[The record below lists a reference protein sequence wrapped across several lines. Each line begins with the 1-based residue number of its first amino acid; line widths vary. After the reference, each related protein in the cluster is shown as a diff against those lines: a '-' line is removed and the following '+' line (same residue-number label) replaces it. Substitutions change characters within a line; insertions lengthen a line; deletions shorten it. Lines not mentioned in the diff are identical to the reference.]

1 MKSLEV
7 QKLSALEIF
16 ESAIK
21 SPITKQ
27 EYLRSLKRYF
37 EFYNI
42 SDADMY
48 VKQDPDSIHEHLASY
63 INQEKSKGIKNHS
76 IKGKINA
83 IFLFL
88 EMNRVILHKKILK
101 KMLPADDEVLGGGIP
116 FTNDDISRMLSVT
129 DKPRSKAIIHF
140 LASTGI
146 RPGGIVDPVLRI
158 KHLVDMPNNCISI
171 RIYDGSKD
179 GYWAFLTPEASKAL
193 KNYHQSR
200 KINGEIFNDESPV
213 FTNVSDIRKSKGG
226 PISSR
231 SVRELLYRILD
242 TTGIEREKVGKRYD
256 KAVIYGFRK
265 RFNTIL
271 KINNDVNS
279 NIAEKLMAHKRGLDG
294 TYLQPTREECFA
306 EFIKAIPELTI
317 SSTERQKHKIETL
330 EIEKTELEQQK
341 HETEKLEDKVARQD
355 QAIHTI
361 LKKLDKIESE

>member
-101 KMLPADDEVLGGGIP
+101 KMLPADDEVLGGGVP
-116 FTNDDISRMLSVT
+116 FTSNDISRMLDVT

-140 LASTGI
+140 LGSTGC
-146 RPGGIVDPVLRI
+146 RPGAIVDPVLRI
-158 KHLVDMPNNCISI
+158 KHLVDMPNNCIAI

-200 KINGEIFNDESPV
+200 KINGEIFSDESPV
-213 FTNVSDIRKSKGG
+213 FTNVSDIRKSKGD

-265 RFNTIL
+265 HFFENFFM
-271 KINNDVNS
+271 KDYS
-279 NIAEKLMAHKRGLDG
+279 
-294 TYLQPTREECFA
+294 
-306 EFIKAIPELTI
+306 
-317 SSTERQKHKIETL
+317 
-330 EIEKTELEQQK
+330 
-341 HETEKLEDKVARQD
+341 
-355 QAIHTI
+355 IH
-361 LKKLDKIESE
+361 LKK